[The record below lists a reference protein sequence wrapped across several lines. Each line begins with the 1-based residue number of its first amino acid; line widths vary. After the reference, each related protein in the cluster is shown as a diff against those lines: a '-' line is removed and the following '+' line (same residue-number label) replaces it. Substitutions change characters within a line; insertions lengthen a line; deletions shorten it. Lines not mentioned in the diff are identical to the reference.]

1 MLNIKKK
8 GIIAILVF
16 GFASIIILAKFSVE
30 IIVKD
35 GLWSD
40 GGQIL
45 TGMTFVIFAI
55 ILFCW
60 DIIVPFLGLIV
71 KKFKKAISH

>member
-8 GIIAILVF
+8 ADITMLIIGLV
-16 GFASIIILAKFSVE
+16 SIIILIKFSVG
-30 IIVKD
+30 IIIKD

-40 GGQIL
+40 RGQIL
-45 TGMTFVIFAI
+45 TGITFVILAI

-71 KKFKKAISH
+71 KKLKNAISH